1 MKDMIND
8 QTVKLRSEIN
18 EQTMKLKYAMRKSGS
33 IAREKS
39 QQHNAD
45 REEDEL
51 RKLFRNVE
59 SIMERMKAQDAAI
72 ESIRN
77 LIMKER

>member
-8 QTVKLRSEIN
+8 QTVKLRTEISD
-18 EQTMKLKYAMRKSGS
+18 QTMKLKYAMRKSGS
-33 IAREKS
+33 IAREK
-39 QQHNAD
+39 N

>member
-39 QQHNAD
+39 

>member
-8 QTVKLRSEIN
+8 QTVKLRTEISD
-18 EQTMKLKYAMRKSGS
+18 QTMKLKYAMRKSGS
-33 IAREKS
+33 IEKS